1 MTMPLRPEERI
12 PLTSAGRERIE
23 GEIARIE
30 ARMAELRDLV
40 AEAHDDRTAD
50 DDERAA
56 AFALLDEL
64 GRQEAKLAELRAI
77 LDRAVDATPSRADV
91 VDIGTVVRVRDADG
105 EESVYTVVNPA
116 EAAPSQGRVSTG
128 APLGRALVG
137 RRAGEKVLVDA
148 PSGAW
153 EMEILE
159 IGLAA

>member
-1 MTMPLRPEERI
+1 MTSDERI
-12 PLTSAGRERIE
+12 PLTTAGRQRIE
-23 GEIARIE
+23 EEIARIE
-30 ARMAELRDLV
+30 GRLAELRELIT
-40 AEAHDDRTAD
+40 EAHDDRSAD
-50 DDERAA
+50 DDEKAD
-56 AFALLDEL
+56 AFAMLDEL
-64 GRQEAKLAELRAI
+64 GRQEAKKLHLEAI
-77 LDRAVDATPSRADV
+77 LDRAVDAAPAKADV

-137 RRAGEKVLVDA
+137 RRAGEKVTVDA

-153 EMEILE
+153 ELDIIE